1 MLVGED
7 DLYKEFE
14 GDSEFKNVYSAI
26 KNIFEK
32 NFWEY
37 QDLNREQK
45 IFVLIAMDLIV
56 WVARILNI

>member
-14 GDSEFKNVYSAI
+14 GDVNLKDVDSVI

-32 NFWEY
+32 NF
-37 QDLNREQK
+37 
-45 IFVLIAMDLIV
+45 
-56 WVARILNI
+56 

>member
-32 NFWEY
+32 NF
-37 QDLNREQK
+37 
-45 IFVLIAMDLIV
+45 
-56 WVARILNI
+56 